1 MTQKIKS
8 NYYFCLFKVCINRKI
23 NNTASE
29 SYYFQIDYSLEK
41 EIPEKL
47 NQIVKQIESEID
59 KKYINCTKYMIILT
73 KLN

>member
-1 MTQKIKS
+1 MTEKIKT
-8 NYYFCLFKVCINRKI
+8 NYYYCLFKIYINRKM
-23 NNTASE
+23 NDTAHE
-29 SYYFQIDYSLEK
+29 GIYFQVDYSLEK

-59 KKYINCTKYMIILT
+59 KKYISCSKYMIILT